1 MEVFIPRTIQWRLIL
16 SHLVVALVSIALISV
31 YAGSVL
37 FNAVRRQAEHR
48 YEDLAFAATNE
59 LELPLV
65 DYYENEATE
74 ADVYNSIAY
83 LFLNKPD
90 VHFTVYTPEGEP
102 IVDSSGELPPAATRE
117 TLPELWDALEGV
129 IGEGEFFRFNTE
141 GSEALHLAVRV
152 LHQGE
157 VYGILR
163 LDVPLQATLDSARQS
178 LGLLVSSALLVALG
192 ISAVGYVLAR
202 TLAVPIQNLTSTAE
216 RLSRGDL
223 SARVTL
229 PEYPVE
235 LNHMAKSFN
244 DMAGRLQAHV
254 DELRSFVANA
264 SHEFRTPLTSIKL
277 RVEALRNGALEEP
290 QVTGQFL
297 KEIESEVD
305 RLSSM
310 VNDLLDLSR
319 IEAGLDNRQ
328 REAVNLG
335 LLVNEVHE
343 TFRVRAEKAGITIEC
358 EVEPELGFVLAHED
372 QMRRMIYNLVDNAVK
387 YTSQNGSVC
396 LELKAGDS
404 ENTVRFVVSDN
415 GYGIAH
421 EHLPHIFERFY
432 RIEATRPRYG
442 PPQGSGL
449 GLAIA
454 RSIVE
459 SHGGKIGVTSRLGEG
474 TTFWVELP
482 VMGVDLPLAVV

>member
-1 MEVFIPRTIQWRLIL
+1 MIL
-16 SHLVVALVSIALISV
+16 SHLVVALVSIALISI

-37 FNAVRRQAEHR
+37 FGAVRRQAEHR

-65 DYYENEATE
+65 DYYDNKATE
-74 ADVYNSIAY
+74 ADVYNSIAF
-83 LFLNKPD
+83 LFINKPD

-102 IVDSSGELPPAATRE
+102 IIDSSGELPPPATRE

-141 GSEALHLAVRV
+141 GSESLHLAVRV
-152 LHQGE
+152 LHQGG
-157 VYGILR
+157 VVGILR
-163 LDVPLQATLDSARQS
+163 LDVPLDATLDSARQS
-178 LGLLVSSALLVALG
+178 LGLLISSALLVALG
-192 ISAVGYVLAR
+192 ISAVGYMLAR
-202 TLAVPIQNLTSTAE
+202 TLAVPIQNLISTAD

-223 SARVTL
+223 NARVSQ
-229 PEYPVE
+229 PEFPIE
-235 LNHMAKSFN
+235 LNNMARSFN

-264 SHEFRTPLTSIKL
+264 SHEFRTPLTSVKL

-290 QVTGQFL
+290 QVTDQFL

-328 REAVNLG
+328 REPVDMG
-335 LLVNEVHE
+335 TLVDEVHE
-343 TFRVRAEKAGITIEC
+343 TFLVRAERAGISMEC
-358 EVEPELGFVLAHED
+358 EVEPNLRMVLGHED

-387 YTSQNGSVC
+387 YTAQNGSVC
-396 LELKAGDS
+396 LELKEGDS
-404 ENTVRFVVSDN
+404 EDAIRFVVTDN
-415 GYGIAH
+415 GYGIAR

-459 SHGGKIGVTSRLGEG
+459 THGGKIGVTSQLGKG
-474 TTFWVELP
+474 TTFWVDLPVIGVELP
-482 VMGVDLPLAVV
+482 TGVV